1 MLAEPEYRHPFWG
14 GIVGLHDVGKVAMDR
29 ADLANLSPG
38 LRLGKTANHTMS
50 FVP

>member
-14 GIVGLHDVGKVAMDR
+14 GIVGLHDVGKVAIEQISRIYHLDYDW
-29 ADLANLSPG
+29 AANQ
-38 LRLGKTANHTMS
+38 TMS